1 MGGVLVAFI
10 AFGVASSGTIHRLAT
25 GADGNGTS
33 LAAAVQ
39 LGSRAMDLSAAADMI
54 VVAGFKHDSAAI
66 DEEWTRAEQGLVD
79 LARSAQALTTS
90 TAIPANRDRA
100 TRLVAA
106 MQEWRTLVAK
116 AVTLARSGDA
126 TGAADAMDASEAFSD
141 DMASQLV
148 REIVDSELTGLRD
161 TVASARSSERRTTAG
176 LIVAGVLTAFV
187 AAFIVRRIDQRART
201 LVARSSAGSDA
212 VSAAATQVAASA
224 KELSLDVG
232 RQAAFVEETARSV
245 VESAANS
252 RHNMEDASRAAALM
266 THSDQLVRSSAV
278 SLDALIGSM
287 AEMEAEGAKMA
298 LIVKTIDEIAF
309 QTNLLALNAAV
320 EAARAGDA
328 GMGFAVVADEVRRLA
343 HRSAEAAKDTAALI
357 QTSIQKSKDGTS
369 KVQDV
374 SGSIRALVAGFSEV
388 NDLIERVAASDAQ
401 SAQHLEEVSKAVAGI
416 QKVSLATLE
425 AAEQAADASEELSG
439 QAQSSLELV
448 AGLQS
453 FAGLESTNPSTHASG
468 QHRPGRADSS
478 EMRPAA

>member
-1 MGGVLVAFI
+1 MP
-10 AFGVASSGTIHRLAT
+10 R
-25 GADGNGTS
+25 
-33 LAAAVQ
+33 
-39 LGSRAMDLSAAADMI
+39 
-54 VVAGFKHDSAAI
+54 K
-66 DEEWTRAEQGLVD
+66 
-79 LARSAQALTTS
+79 RSATT
-90 TAIPANRDRA
+90 
-100 TRLVAA
+100 
-106 MQEWRTLVAK
+106 WRP
-116 AVTLARSGDA
+116 S
-126 TGAADAMDASEAFSD
+126 F
-141 DMASQLV
+141 V

-388 NDLIERVAASDAQ
+388 NGLIERVAASDAQ

-468 QHRPGRADSS
+468 QDRPGRSGSS